1 MTTVSKT
8 TTSLI
13 DSFLVRLAGARV
25 VILFL
30 FHAIVFASAYVLA
43 YLIRFDFNIPP
54 EFIDTFKAAMPVV
67 IITQLLAGVF
77 FSFYRGWWRYVGI
90 ADVMRLVFG
99 TAAATALLFAAWY
112 ASDFVLIPERY
123 LHTPRG
129 VLIIDWAFALLTL
142 FGARVLVRLG
152 RDRLRQTQDF
162 AASKRVVII
171 GAGDAGETLA
181 REMEHRPQLGMK
193 VVSFVDD
200 QRAKWGS
207 MIRGIKVIGPI
218 SNIAQIAEDLA
229 ADEALIAIPSASG
242 KRLREI
248 IAHLATAELPFKTI
262 PGIDHLVSGRV
273 HVSQIRPVNVE
284 DLLRRKRIE
293 LPGDPVH

>member
-43 YLIRFDFNIPP
+43 YL
-54 EFIDTFKAAMPVV
+54 
-67 IITQLLAGVF
+67 
-77 FSFYRGWWRYVGI
+77 
-90 ADVMRLVFG
+90 
-99 TAAATALLFAAWY
+99 
-112 ASDFVLIPERY
+112 
-123 LHTPRG
+123 
-129 VLIIDWAFALLTL
+129 TL
-142 FGARVLVRLG
+142 FGARLLVRLG
-152 RDRLRQTQDF
+152 RDRLRQTQDS
-162 AASKRVVII
+162 ATSKRVVII

-193 VVSFVDD
+193 VVAFVDD

-262 PGIDHLVSGRV
+262 PGID
-273 HVSQIRPVNVE
+273 
-284 DLLRRKRIE
+284 
-293 LPGDPVH
+293 